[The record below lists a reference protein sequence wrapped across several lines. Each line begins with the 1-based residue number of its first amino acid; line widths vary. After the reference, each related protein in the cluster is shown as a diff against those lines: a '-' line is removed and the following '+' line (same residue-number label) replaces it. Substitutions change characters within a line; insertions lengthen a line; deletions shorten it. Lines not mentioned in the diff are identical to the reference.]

1 MELHRIRFWVL
12 LLGIFVAPLMFFST
26 QFAPWSAGTISR
38 TATLIQDISYPFAWV
53 WQETSTGIENAWE
66 RYFNLSGKSRENTR
80 LRSENVQLKSSQ
92 LNYDEL
98 LIELNRLRS
107 LVGFSQGIA
116 DKFVAAE
123 VMSGQRALPFRTIRV
138 SKGSDDGVKIGMP
151 AIASAGAIGRVIRV
165 GLLFSDIQLLVDYD
179 SNIDVFVQRNRI
191 RGVLGGYAN
200 ENCRLYLQ
208 RSSEVRI
215 GDTLATSGI
224 VGSFPK
230 GIPVGKIV
238 RISFESDNVSQLITV
253 APFVEPHLIE
263 EVIILLR
270 EDPELA
276 RIAEAGGADWL
287 DKSMNPS
294 LNEKRSIK

>member
-1 MELHRIRFWVL
+1 MDLNRLRFSVL
-12 LLGIFVAPLMFFST
+12 ISGIFAAPLLFFST
-26 QFAPWSAGTISR
+26 QFSPWSEGPVSR
-38 TATLIQDISYPFAWV
+38 AAILIQDISYPFAWV
-53 WQETSTGIENAWE
+53 WHESSTGLDNAWE
-66 RYFNLSGKSRENTR
+66 RYINLSGKSHENT
-80 LRSENVQLKSSQ
+80 LLQAENLKLKSSQ

-107 LVGFSQGIA
+107 LAGFTQVMT
-116 DKFVAAE
+116 DKIVAAE
-123 VMSGQRALPFRTIRV
+123 VITGQKALPFRTIRV
-138 SKGSDDGVKIGMP
+138 SKGSDAGVKIGMP

-165 GLLFSDIQLLVDYD
+165 GVYFSDIQLLVDFD

-191 RGVLGGYAN
+191 RGVLGGYSN
-200 ENCRLYLQ
+200 ESCRLKLQ

-238 RISFESDNVSQLITV
+238 RISFESDDVSQLITV
-253 APFVEPHLIE
+253 APWVEPHLIE

-270 EDPELA
+270 EDPELG
-276 RIAEAGGADWL
+276 RIAEAGGADWF
-287 DKSMNPS
+287 DKSLNPT
-294 LNEKRSIK
+294 LNEKRTTK